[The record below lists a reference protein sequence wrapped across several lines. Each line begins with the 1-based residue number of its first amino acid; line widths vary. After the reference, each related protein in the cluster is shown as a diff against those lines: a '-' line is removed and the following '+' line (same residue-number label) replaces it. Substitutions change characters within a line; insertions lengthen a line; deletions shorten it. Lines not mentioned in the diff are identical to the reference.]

1 MFVRIC
7 KVFAALFR
15 IDDLA
20 ADDADRERIAASVL
34 DFMRPVADVLR
45 ALGRRPFR
53 VCARY
58 DAEKEAGTCADQQ
71 HGLTKTE

>member
-1 MFVRIC
+1 VLVLVR

-20 ADDADRERIAASVL
+20 TDDADREWIAAIL
-34 DFMRPVADVLR
+34 DGLMGPIADVLR

-58 DAEKEAGTCADQQ
+58 DAEKEAGTCTDQ
-71 HGLTKTE
+71 